1 MEKKLPTVDIKGKE
15 YVMVKDRILAFN
27 EQYPNGYIQTDL
39 ISAPSDTNIVIR
51 AVVVP
56 DADKKER
63 MFIDYAQET
72 VGKGMINT
80 TSALENASTSAV
92 GRALAFMGIGIID
105 SIASADEVHKAT
117 NSRPSVGTSI
127 NNNLIS
133 EKQVAYLF
141 RWAKEQGA
149 ENKDAATELI
159 SLRSGKDDFTQLTVA
174 EASELIG
181 ELIEEAKQWPY
192 L

>member
-1 MEKKLPTVDIKGKE
+1 MSKLPTIDIKGKE

-56 DADKKER
+56 DADKRER
-63 MFIDYAQET
+63 CFIDYAQET

-127 NNNLIS
+127 NNAMIS
-133 EKQVAYLF
+133 EKQVKWLLA
-141 RWAKEQGA
+141 WANKNGA
-149 ENKDAATELI
+149 GNHDSAIELI
-159 SLRSGKDDFTQLTVA
+159 SLRAGKDDFQTMTVA

-181 ELIEEAKQWPY
+181 ELIEEAKNETN
-192 L
+192 

>member
-27 EQYPNGYIQTDL
+27 EKYPNGYIQTDL
-39 ISAPSDTNIVIR
+39 VSDPSDTNIVIR
-51 AVVVP
+51 ASVVP
-56 DADKKER
+56 DADKRER

-105 SIASADEVHKAT
+105 SIASADEVHKAV
-117 NSRPSVGTSI
+117 NPRPSVGTSI

-133 EKQVAYLF
+133 EKQVKWLMA
-141 RWAKEQGA
+141 WAGKNGA
-149 ENKDAATELI
+149 DNPDSAIELI
-159 SLRSGKDDFTQLTVA
+159 SLRSGEDDFRQMTVGKA
-174 EASELIG
+174 AELIG
-181 ELIEEAKQWPY
+181 ELIEEAKQ
-192 L
+192 

>member
-1 MEKKLPTVDIKGKE
+1 MTNLPTINIQGKQ
-15 YVMVKDRILAFN
+15 YVLVKDRITAFN
-27 EQYPNGYIQTDL
+27 EHFPNGYIQTEL
-39 ISAPSDTNIVIR
+39 ITDPSDTNIVVR
-51 AVVVP
+51 AIVVP
-56 DADKKER
+56 DIDKPER
-63 MFIDYAQET
+63 KFIDYAQET
-72 VGKGMINT
+72 VGKGMVNS

-92 GRALAFMGIGIID
+92 GRALAFMGIGIIE
-105 SIASADEVHKAT
+105 SITSADEVNKAV

-181 ELIEEAKQWPY
+181 ELIAESKHETN
-192 L
+192 